1 MSMAR
6 ALLCIGLHSSVTVP
20 ENVRLITFTYKVHL
34 SLKKKKQKKKQLCM
48 KHANVYYLR
57 KDKTRKC
64 SRSENIYFFC
74 AS

>member
-34 SLKKKKQKKKQLCM
+34 SLKKQKNKKKTIM
-48 KHANVYYLR
+48 HE
-57 KDKTRKC
+57 TR
-64 SRSENIYFFC
+64 
-74 AS
+74 